1 MDYEKMLDRA
11 YERMPKMVFEK
22 KRFEVPKAQV
32 SIEGNKT
39 LVKNFNE
46 LCDVLNR
53 SPDHLLKFLGKEM
66 GASCRRDGSRAVFVG
81 KFGSTTINQKIE
93 RYTRTYVLCPVCGK
107 PDTKL
112 VRVDR
117 ILVMKCM
124 ACGATSPVPQ
134 L

>member
-11 YERMPKMVFEK
+11 FEHMPKMVFET
-22 KRFEVPKAQV
+22 KRFEVPKALV

-39 LVKNFNE
+39 IVKNFNE

-53 SPDHLLKFLGKEM
+53 DPNHLLKFLGKEM
-66 GASCRRDGSRAVFVG
+66 GAAGRRDGSRVIFVG
-81 KFGSTTINQKIE
+81 KFGPTVLNRRVEK
-93 RYTRTYVLCPVCGK
+93 YTKTYVVCPVCGK

-112 VRVDR
+112 KRVDR
-117 ILVMKCM
+117 ILVMKCL